1 MKKAIELDPTQA
13 APFLHLGLLYMQ
25 TGDRTAALSYL
36 NQAKAFDPD
45 GSIGWQASRLLEQ
58 YFP

>member
-1 MKKAIELDPTQA
+1 LKKAIELDSSQA

-25 TGDRTAALSYL
+25 TGDRAAALASL
-36 NQAKAFDPD
+36 NQAKASDPN
-45 GSIGWQASRLLEQ
+45 GSIGWQANRLLEQ

>member
-1 MKKAIELDPTQA
+1 LKKAIELAPTQA
-13 APFLHLGLLYMQ
+13 APFLNLGLLYMQ
-25 TGDRTAALSYL
+25 TGDRTAAVSNL
-36 NQAKAFDPD
+36 NQAKALDPD